1 MSMPYRAVVC
11 VRATPHTYND
21 RGFRRPPY
29 QPQFTMTNLQTLTPI
44 FQEFRQEVE
53 KLYGAR
59 LVKLILF
66 GSQARGEATQE
77 SDIDI
82 MVVLK
87 SPVLPGDE
95 IIRMA
100 DIATQLDL
108 KYNEFI
114 SLIPIAEEDFLHRQ
128 SPFMENIHRE
138 GIVL

>member
-1 MSMPYRAVVC
+1 
-11 VRATPHTYND
+11 
-21 RGFRRPPY
+21 
-29 QPQFTMTNLQTLTPI
+29 MTQVQTLTPLL
-44 FQEFRQEVE
+44 QEFRQELA
-53 KLYGAR
+53 KIYGDR
-59 LVKLILF
+59 LVKVILF
-66 GSQARGEATQE
+66 GSQARGEATKE
-77 SDIDI
+77 SDIDV

-114 SLIPIAEEDFLHRQ
+114 SIIPIAEEDFLHRQ
-128 SPFMENIHRE
+128 SPLMENIYRE

>member
-1 MSMPYRAVVC
+1 
-11 VRATPHTYND
+11 
-21 RGFRRPPY
+21 
-29 QPQFTMTNLQTLTPI
+29 MTNLQTLTPI